1 MKLGFP
7 GGSAGKNYACSAGDL
22 GLIPEL
28 RRSPGGGKGFSLQ
41 YSGLGNSMDC
51 IVHGVAESDTT
62 EQPYFIFMKLAI
74 LLCLLGLP

>member
-28 RRSPGGGKGFSLQ
+28 RRSPGGAKGFSLQ

-62 EQPYFIFMKLAI
+62 EQLYFIFMKLAI